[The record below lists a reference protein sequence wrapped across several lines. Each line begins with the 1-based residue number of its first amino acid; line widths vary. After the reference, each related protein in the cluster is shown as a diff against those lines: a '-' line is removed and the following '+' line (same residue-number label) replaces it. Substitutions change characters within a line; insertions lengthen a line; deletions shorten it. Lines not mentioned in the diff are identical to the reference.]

1 MNRQEYSEM
10 TTQERLEY
18 NMELLEDGQEIPE
31 DIPREEL
38 PTVFQDRQT
47 SLWYRYNEE
56 LKVYDPLLNLPKDE
70 ELQIGKYST
79 ERRDYL

>member
-18 NMELLEDGQEIPE
+18 NMELLEDGQEIPG